1 MLLRHAVGAT
11 LRRIRLDSG
20 RTLREVAHDAAISMP
35 YLSEVERG
43 RKEPSSEVLAGLC
56 RALGLTILD
65 LLREVSREVAAQ
77 APVVDLAERREARI
91 TVLRTTEGPSSVRR
105 GGDVRS
111 TSHDVQLA
119 A

>member
-1 MLLRHAVGAT
+1 MLLRHAVGAA

-35 YLSEVERG
+35 YLSEIERG

-65 LLREVSREVAAQ
+65 LLREAGVEAGAQ

-91 TVLRTTEGPSSVRR
+91 SVLRAPGAPSSIRH
-105 GGDVRS
+105 GGDAGS
-111 TSHDVQLA
+111 TSHDVLLA